1 MTFAQKLGGSY
12 EAVKDQVK
20 IKKLTIEVGTVKFD
34 VRVRIPLKKEM
45 EALIEQVANPSEE
58 MINRIFERLS
68 KPVMDSVKEGGEDFL
83 KAINAEKDVIV
94 ISKDDLM
101 LDGQSVRQIAMFTA
115 MWENKVESY
124 FHLLQSE
131 SGVPI
136 DETFEQIAEEFP
148 EPVIRQI
155 VEAIEGSIKPDYK
168 SSKKN

>member
-45 EALIEQVANPSEE
+45 EALIEEVANPSEE
-58 MINRIFERLS
+58 IINRIFDRLS
-68 KPVMDSVKEGGEDFL
+68 KPVLDSVKDGGEDFL

-94 ISKDDLM
+94 ITKDDLM

-115 MWENKVESY
+115 MWENKVERY

-131 SGVPI
+131 SGTPI

-155 VEAIEGSIKPDYK
+155 VEAIETSIKPDYK

>member
-45 EALIEQVANPSEE
+45 EALIEEVANPSEE
-58 MINRIFERLS
+58 IINRIFDRLS
-68 KPVMDSVKEGGEDFL
+68 KPVLDSVKDGGEDFL

-94 ISKDDLM
+94 ITKDDLM

-115 MWENKVESY
+115 MWENKVERY

-131 SGVPI
+131 SGTPI
-136 DETFEQIAEEFP
+136 DETFDQIAEEFP

-155 VEAIEGSIKPDYK
+155 VEAI
-168 SSKKN
+168 